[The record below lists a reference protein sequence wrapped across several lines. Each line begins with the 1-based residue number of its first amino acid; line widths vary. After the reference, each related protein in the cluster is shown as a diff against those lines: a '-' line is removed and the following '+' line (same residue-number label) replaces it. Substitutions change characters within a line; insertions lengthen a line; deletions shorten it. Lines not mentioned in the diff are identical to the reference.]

1 MGVYK
6 RNSKKKGTRWYGIVS
21 VTIDGAYVQK
31 KTPTFDTKAEAKQA
45 EATLLSAILSRSEP
59 VYALTGRNA
68 LRASKTPVEASKRV
82 RTFQD
87 VYEEYW
93 GTVTAKGLGEGTKET
108 KLNMLTKHILP
119 FFGAYAMTDITPEV
133 VQQWQ
138 QQMRQKERRGERF
151 KETYLHSVQS
161 QLNCILNYSVRKAY
175 IPYSPMVDLKNMGKK
190 DAPPRDFWTIDEF
203 GKFSEYASQR
213 QDTFPFFV
221 LCYFL
226 GLRRGECLGIRPMDI
241 SYDTRIGNYVVHIA
255 TSVDA
260 KRRVGDTKNTFSDR
274 VIAIPDT
281 IKAQL
286 DAYMA
291 RQYDLQPSD
300 RIFRDLTVSHINRDK
315 QWAIDQAG
323 IQYICIH
330 GMRHSAASN
339 LLSTG
344 VASGQMTTQDVAKI
358 LGHSSQLTTVRTYAH
373 ILPQTQATAADLID
387 ALHSKI

>member
-6 RNSKKKGTRWYGIVS
+6 RSSKTRGTRWYGKVN
-21 VTIDGAYVQK
+21 VTIDGEYVQQ

-45 EATLLSAILSRSEP
+45 EATLLAAILSRSEP

-68 LRASKTPVEASKRV
+68 LRASKTPVGASKSL

-87 VYEEYW
+87 VFDEYW

-108 KLNMLTKHILP
+108 KINMLTKHILP
-119 FFGAYAMTDITPEV
+119 YFGTYAMTDITPEV

-138 QQMRQKERRGERF
+138 EQMKQKERRGERF

-161 QLNCILNYSVRKAY
+161 QLNCVLNYAVRKTY
-175 IPYSPMVDLKNMGKK
+175 ISYSPMVDLKNMGSKNAK
-190 DAPPRDFWTIDEF
+190 PRDFWTIEEF
-203 GKFSEYASQR
+203 SKFSEYAK
-213 QDTFPFFV
+213 TKEKTYLFFV
-221 LCYFL
+221 ICYFL

-241 SYDTRIGNYVVHIA
+241 SYDSRIGSYVVHIE
-255 TSVDA
+255 TSVSA
-260 KRRVGDTKNTFSDR
+260 KGRIGDTKNKPSDR

-281 IKAQL
+281 IKMQL
-286 DAYMA
+286 DEYMEH
-291 RQYDLQPSD
+291 QYDLKPSD
-300 RIFRDLTVSHINRDK
+300 RIFRNLTVSHINRDK
-315 QWAIDQAG
+315 KWAIEQAG

-344 VASGQMTTQDVAKI
+344 VASGKMTTQDVAKI